1 MMGVIPKN
9 MFDPDIRSIIGIKTV
24 VNRGDGI
31 LLFPEGRCS
40 SSNAYVGMHKSTG
53 KLIKKFG
60 IPVISAYIEG
70 ANVCMP
76 HWRKVFRFGR
86 VRITYKNLISEE
98 ETKTLS
104 IDEINAA
111 VDARLSGAEG
121 ALPIKNPFRTVW
133 ANRLAKGLQNILY
146 YCPKCKQE
154 FTMVSKGN
162 TLRCTACGNEVI
174 VDRELKLNPTEG
186 SVGDREISI
195 WFRDQVRHEMS
206 ALSEDM
212 EPIVENVKI
221 WTPSPI
227 PGNGMVESGFG
238 VLRLDPKG
246 WHFDGQISGEQVS
259 KFFPVETIP
268 AISYDHNDN
277 FQVYYSGDYYM
288 FIPEDPKKCIK
299 YVILAECF
307 YWKFA
312 SNIMMTPGVN
322 SGYVPY

>member
-1 MMGVIPKN
+1 
-9 MFDPDIRSIIGIKTV
+9 
-24 VNRGDGI
+24 
-31 LLFPEGRCS
+31 
-40 SSNAYVGMHKSTG
+40 
-53 KLIKKFG
+53 
-60 IPVISAYIEG
+60 
-70 ANVCMP
+70 
-76 HWRKVFRFGR
+76 
-86 VRITYKNLISEE
+86 
-98 ETKTLS
+98 
-104 IDEINAA
+104 
-111 VDARLSGAEG
+111 
-121 ALPIKNPFRTVW
+121 
-133 ANRLAKGLQNILY
+133 
-146 YCPKCKQE
+146 
-154 FTMVSKGN
+154 MV
-162 TLRCTACGNEVI
+162 
-174 VDRELKLNPTEG
+174 
-186 SVGDREISI
+186 
-195 WFRDQVRHEMS
+195 RDQVRHEMS